1 MTGSR
6 YFLLFVLGAYM
17 LVATRCDSR
26 RTAGSCQVEWKDP
39 LLRIT
44 EGKGTSSGE
53 SIPELIL
60 TDITRDGS
68 EVRVPLLSL
77 RSGAT
82 ALNEDSLRCSIPCG
96 FANDEGEYAFV
107 VSAEDYQSKEVN
119 LGEVE
124 YDEREER
131 GPCPAIIFRGSQEV
145 QISLSKK

>member
-6 YFLLFVLGAYM
+6 NFLLFVLGAYM
-17 LVATRCDSR
+17 LVATGCDSR
-26 RTAGSCQVEWKDP
+26 RTAGTCQVEWEDP
-39 LLRIT
+39 LIRIT
-44 EGKGTSSGE
+44 EAEGTSSGE

-82 ALNEDSLRCSIPCG
+82 ALSEDSLRCSIPCG

-107 VSAEDYQSKEVN
+107 VLAADYQSKEVN

-145 QISLSKK
+145 QISLSEK